1 MYPSAQIARRNTMR
15 LATFLSRINLD
26 KSILKTE
33 LRRTL
38 ETALTALAAIR
49 GIGESKLARFG
60 EGILGIVAAELGG
73 FAGTRGFSEIG

>member
-1 MYPSAQIARRNTMR
+1 MR

-38 ETALTALAAIR
+38 KTALAAIS

-60 EGILGIVAAELGG
+60 DGILERVGAA
-73 FAGTRGFSEIG
+73 

>member
-1 MYPSAQIARRNTMR
+1 MR
-15 LATFLSRINLD
+15 LATFLSRVNLD

-38 ETALTALAAIR
+38 ETALTALTALAAIR